1 MKFAVESWSPDYGSP
16 VEAGAANPE
25 AEAGAAVN
33 LDVECPAAEW
43 APIRSETGPAQRL
56 ALVDGVR
63 RIDARVWVTDDAGR
77 TVPGLCA
84 SYAAGVIR
92 CETRAEVVAMEVERG
107 LFVPVP
113 ARSIETMYATYLAQ
127 PMNDWARGGGGAA
140 ANTKPPRPPGRGSE
154 GRASGRSPG
163 GDSAGGAGGEGAS
176 SGSSAGSGSGTSAAG
191 GSGGSAG
198 GSGSESARASVG
210 DGSSDRGTPGDP
222 LQQALQ
228 RALRELEIRVAKQ
241 AGEADLVVIDGSLR
255 GRQHLEAAVGY
266 VKSHWVTYLDESTT
280 SVIARLAPGE
290 RTPMFKI
297 EGDWIR
303 YSWYLRLPGGEGH
316 PWAGV
321 VRCEVSD
328 QLSTEDA
335 QRFANLTA
343 ATLPRFA
350 SEAHKDT
357 RAPQNLYPIA
367 GLERELRRRLGDANL
382 LLRGLRIAAGAQ
394 GR

>member
-25 AEAGAAVN
+25 AEAGATVN
-33 LDVECPAAEW
+33 LEIELPAAEW
-43 APIRSETGPAQRL
+43 TPIRSESGPAERL

-63 RIDARVWVTDDAGR
+63 RIDARIWVTDEAGR

-92 CETRAEVVAMEVERG
+92 CEARAEVAAMEVERG

-113 ARSIETMYATYLAQ
+113 ARSIETMYATYVAQ
-127 PMNDWARGGGGAA
+127 PMNDWGRGGGGATGNA
-140 ANTKPPRPPGRGSE
+140 KPPRPPGRGSDARAT
-154 GRASGRSPG
+154 GRT
-163 GDSAGGAGGEGAS
+163 AG
-176 SGSSAGSGSGTSAAG
+176 
-191 GSGGSAG
+191 GGSAG
-198 GSGSESARASVG
+198 GSGGDSASGSGSGSGGGAG
-210 DGSSDRGTPGDP
+210 DSSGSGSDSGGSGSSDRGIPGDP

-255 GRQHLEAAVGY
+255 GRQHLESAVGY
-266 VKSHWVTYLDESTT
+266 VKSHWVTYLDETT
-280 SVIARLAPGE
+280 TAVIAQLAPGE
-290 RTPMFKI
+290 RTPMFGI
-297 EGDWIR
+297 EADWSR

-321 VRCEVSD
+321 VRCEVTD
-328 QLSTEDA
+328 QIPIDEA
-335 QRFANLTA
+335 QRFADLTA

-367 GLERELRRRLGDANL
+367 GLERELRRRLGDGNL
-382 LLRGLRIAAGAQ
+382 LLRGLRIAAGAL
-394 GR
+394 G